1 MVRRTKEQ
9 AAETRNAILD
19 AAERL
24 FVEQGVART
33 ALQDIA
39 SAAGVTRGA
48 VYWYFD
54 DKSSL
59 INAITERGV
68 QPLETELDWLDQRAS
83 RDPLGDLCDF
93 AITVLRH
100 ATRSLQTRHVFE
112 ILLLKTESTE
122 DMKAILRHRAQ
133 ALDKWRARAER
144 RVALAKQDGAVSDA
158 VEGRTVALSMWM
170 MVEGLLRT
178 WLLDAEGFD
187 LVQHGRR
194 MIDTYLAGLPKL
206 SLAQVEVCARPI

>member
-54 DKSSL
+54 DKSRL
-59 INAITERGV
+59 INAITERGA
-68 QPLETELDWLDQRAS
+68 QPLEIELDWLDQRES
-83 RDPLGDLCDF
+83 RDPLGDLCEF
-93 AITVLRH
+93 AITVLRY
-100 ATRSLQTRHVFE
+100 ATRSVQARHVFE
-112 ILLLKTESTE
+112 ILLLKTESTA
-122 DMKAILRHRAQ
+122 DMKAILWHRTQ
-133 ALDKWRARAER
+133 ALSKWRARAER
-144 RVALAKQDGAVSDA
+144 RIALAKQYGVVSDA
-158 VEGRTVALSMWM
+158 VDGRIVALSMWM

-178 WLLDAEGFD
+178 WLLDAAGFD

-194 MIDTYLAGLPKL
+194 MIATYLAGLPKR
-206 SLAQVEVCARPI
+206 SRTHVEACARPI